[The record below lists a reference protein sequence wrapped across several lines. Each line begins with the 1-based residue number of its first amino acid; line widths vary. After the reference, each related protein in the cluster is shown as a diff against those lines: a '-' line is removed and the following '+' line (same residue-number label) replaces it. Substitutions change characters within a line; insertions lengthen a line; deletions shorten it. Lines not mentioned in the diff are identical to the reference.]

1 MPVEVP
7 ANPKV
12 RLLMLPEQDREAAD
26 AATDHLSRRR
36 IPGTMTWVGLHHPW
50 TPGATIGFGGP
61 RRVNGVG
68 SSKVVE
74 R

>member
-36 IPGTMTWVGLHHPW
+36 IPGTMTW
-50 TPGATIGFGGP
+50 GGP
-61 RRVNGVG
+61 APPLDTRCHDWVRWATA
-68 SSKVVE
+68 